1 MFWLLSESCYDKMR
15 KIEGCDGQGD
25 LRATVT
31 DNEHIIA
38 IADNLGI
45 PPENRYINISPSLKD
60 LKESHV

>member
-1 MFWLLSESCYDKMR
+1 MR